1 MIWIALIA
9 FMILFLVWIIVPSK
23 IIKNPKEKDN

>member
-9 FMILFLVWIIVPSK
+9 FIILSLVWIIIPSK